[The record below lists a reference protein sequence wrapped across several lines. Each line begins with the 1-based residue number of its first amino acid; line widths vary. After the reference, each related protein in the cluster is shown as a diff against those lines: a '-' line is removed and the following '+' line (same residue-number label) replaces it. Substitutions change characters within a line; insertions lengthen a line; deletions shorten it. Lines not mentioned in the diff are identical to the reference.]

1 MKLKREDTDLF
12 YRLNWSLLFYVNQ
25 KYSVIKDLKEPI
37 LKDEN
42 PRKIVELN
50 EILYSNTEHID
61 SFVLENPFNFDN
73 EELDIIK
80 GWKKHLKGKFLIVAH
95 LKKYSVFMT
104 PDKESIVYGVLGLY
118 DEIEDIVPSFIP
130 SYVNTILLPFKG
142 QIIYNGFIMSYNIN
156 IVGNMKRGIQDEYQ
170 QAKRKFGIITS
181 LDTPIREK
189 EDSDEELIKFYTKS
203 ISNRETYWEE
213 IDELL
218 AKKPSLEN
226 VYHREIGKS
235 NARKISKRFSEIGVV
250 PAWFAVYEDV
260 VIASGK
266 SEKMVRAQIADML
279 PEKKIEGAYVFR
291 YGKSTK
297 TISRNK

>member
-12 YRLNWSLLFYVNQ
+12 YRLHWSLLFYVNQ

-37 LKDEN
+37 LMDQN

-50 EILYSNTEHID
+50 EILYSNMEHID
-61 SFVLENPFNFDN
+61 SFVLENPFNFNN

-104 PDKESIVYGVLGLY
+104 TDKERIVYGVLGLY
-118 DEIEDIVPSFIP
+118 DEIEDIVPSYIP

-142 QIIYNGFIMSYNIN
+142 QIIHHGFIMSYNIN

-218 AKKPSLEN
+218 SKKPSLEN

-235 NARKISKRFSEIGVV
+235 NARKISKRLSEIGVA

-266 SEKMVRAQIADML
+266 SEKVVRAQTADML
-279 PEKKIEGAYVFR
+279 PKEKIEGAYVFR

-297 TISRNK
+297 TISPNK

>member
-12 YRLNWSLLFYVNQ
+12 YRLHWSLLFYVNQ
-25 KYSVIKDLKEPI
+25 KYSIIKDLKEPI
-37 LKDEN
+37 LMDEN
-42 PRKIVELN
+42 PKKVVELN
-50 EILYSNTEHID
+50 EILYSNMEHID
-61 SFVLENPFNFDN
+61 SFVLENPFNFNN

-80 GWKKHLKGKFLIVAH
+80 GWKNHLKGKFMIVAH

-104 PDKESIVYGVLGLY
+104 TDEERMVYGVLGLY
-118 DEIEDIVPSFIP
+118 DEIEDIVPLFIP
-130 SYVNTILLPFKG
+130 SYVNTVLLPFKG
-142 QIIYNGFIMSYNIN
+142 QIIYHGSIMSYNIN
-156 IVGNMKRGIQDEYQ
+156 IVGNMKRGIQAEYQ

-181 LDTPIREK
+181 LDTPILEK

-213 IDELL
+213 INDLL

-226 VYHREIGKS
+226 VYHREIGRS
-235 NARKISKRFSEIGVV
+235 NARKISKRFSAIGVT

-266 SEKMVRAQIADML
+266 SEKVVRAQIADML
-279 PEKKIEGAYVFR
+279 PEEKNEGAYVFR
-291 YGKSTK
+291 FGKSTK

>member
-25 KYSVIKDLKEPI
+25 KYSVIKDLKEPF

-235 NARKISKRFSEIGVV
+235 NARKISKRFSEIGVA

-266 SEKMVRAQIADML
+266 SEKVVRAQIADML

>member
-25 KYSVIKDLKEPI
+25 KYSVIKDLKEPF

-104 PDKESIVYGVLGLY
+104 PNKESIVYGVLGLY

-156 IVGNMKRGIQDEYQ
+156 IAGNMKRGIQDEYQ

-218 AKKPSLEN
+218 AKKPSLKN

-235 NARKISKRFSEIGVV
+235 NARKISKRFSEIGVA

-266 SEKMVRAQIADML
+266 SEKVVRAQIADML

-291 YGKSTK
+291 YGKSLQK
-297 TISRNK
+297 

>member
-12 YRLNWSLLFYVNQ
+12 YKLNWSLLFYVNQ

-118 DEIEDIVPSFIP
+118 DEIEDIVPLFIP

-189 EDSDEELIKFYTKS
+189 EDSDEELIKLYTKS

-235 NARKISKRFSEIGVV
+235 NARKISKRFSEIGVA

-266 SEKMVRAQIADML
+266 SEKVVRAQIADML

-291 YGKSTK
+291 YGKSLK
-297 TISRNK
+297 K

>member
-12 YRLNWSLLFYVNQ
+12 YRLYWSLLFYVNR

-37 LKDEN
+37 LMDEN
-42 PRKIVELN
+42 PRKVVELT
-50 EILYSNTEHID
+50 EILYSNMEHID
-61 SFVLENPFNFDN
+61 SFVLENPFNFNN

-118 DEIEDIVPSFIP
+118 DEIEDIVPLFIP

-142 QIIYNGFIMSYNIN
+142 QIIYHGFIMSYNIN
-156 IVGNMKRGIQDEYQ
+156 IAGNMKRGIQDEYQ

-181 LDTPIREK
+181 LDAPIQEK

-235 NARKISKRFSEIGVV
+235 NARKISKRLSEIGVA

-266 SEKMVRAQIADML
+266 SEKVVRAQIADML
-279 PEKKIEGAYVFR
+279 PEEKNEGAYVFR

>member
-1 MKLKREDTDLF
+1 
-12 YRLNWSLLFYVNQ
+12 
-25 KYSVIKDLKEPI
+25 
-37 LKDEN
+37 
-42 PRKIVELN
+42 
-50 EILYSNTEHID
+50 
-61 SFVLENPFNFDN
+61 
-73 EELDIIK
+73 
-80 GWKKHLKGKFLIVAH
+80 
-95 LKKYSVFMT
+95 
-104 PDKESIVYGVLGLY
+104 
-118 DEIEDIVPSFIP
+118 
-130 SYVNTILLPFKG
+130 
-142 QIIYNGFIMSYNIN
+142 
-156 IVGNMKRGIQDEYQ
+156 MKRGIQDEYQ

-181 LDTPIREK
+181 LDAPIQEK

-235 NARKISKRFSEIGVV
+235 NARKISKRLSGIGVA

-266 SEKMVRAQIADML
+266 SEKVVRAQIADML
-279 PEKKIEGAYVFR
+279 PEEKNEGAYVFR

>member
-25 KYSVIKDLKEPI
+25 KYSVIKDLKEPF

-61 SFVLENPFNFDN
+61 SFVLENPLNFDN

-235 NARKISKRFSEIGVV
+235 NARKISKRFSEIGVA

-266 SEKMVRAQIADML
+266 SEKVVRAQIADML

>member
-42 PRKIVELN
+42 PRKVVELN

-118 DEIEDIVPSFIP
+118 DEIEDIVPLFIP

-156 IVGNMKRGIQDEYQ
+156 IAGNMKRGIQDEYQ

-181 LDTPIREK
+181 LDAPIQEK

-235 NARKISKRFSEIGVV
+235 NARKISKRLSEIGVA

-266 SEKMVRAQIADML
+266 SEKVVRAQIADML
-279 PEKKIEGAYVFR
+279 PEEKNEGAYVFR

>member
-12 YRLNWSLLFYVNQ
+12 YKLNWSLLFYVNQ

-118 DEIEDIVPSFIP
+118 DEIEDIVPLFIP

-189 EDSDEELIKFYTKS
+189 EDSDEELIKLYTKS

-218 AKKPSLEN
+218 SKKPSLEN

-235 NARKISKRFSEIGVV
+235 NARKISKRFSEIGVA

-266 SEKMVRAQIADML
+266 SEKVVRAQIADML

-291 YGKSTK
+291 YGKSLK
-297 TISRNK
+297 K

>member
-25 KYSVIKDLKEPI
+25 KYSVIKDLKEPF

-50 EILYSNTEHID
+50 EIY
-61 SFVLENPFNFDN
+61 
-73 EELDIIK
+73 
-80 GWKKHLKGKFLIVAH
+80 
-95 LKKYSVFMT
+95 
-104 PDKESIVYGVLGLY
+104 
-118 DEIEDIVPSFIP
+118 
-130 SYVNTILLPFKG
+130 
-142 QIIYNGFIMSYNIN
+142 
-156 IVGNMKRGIQDEYQ
+156 
-170 QAKRKFGIITS
+170 
-181 LDTPIREK
+181 
-189 EDSDEELIKFYTKS
+189 
-203 ISNRETYWEE
+203 RETYWEE

-235 NARKISKRFSEIGVV
+235 NTRKISKRLSEIGVA

-266 SEKMVRAQIADML
+266 SEKVVRAQIADML
-279 PEKKIEGAYVFR
+279 PEEKNEGAYVFR
-291 YGKSTK
+291 YGKSIK
-297 TISRNK
+297 K

>member
-61 SFVLENPFNFDN
+61 SFVLENPFNFNN

-95 LKKYSVFMT
+95 LKKYTVFMT
-104 PDKESIVYGVLGLY
+104 PDEESIVYGVLGLY

-142 QIIYNGFIMSYNIN
+142 QIIYHGFMMSYNIN

-181 LDTPIREK
+181 LDAPIREK

-235 NARKISKRFSEIGVV
+235 NARKISKRFSEIGVA

-266 SEKMVRAQIADML
+266 SEKVVRAQIADML
-279 PEKKIEGAYVFR
+279 PEEKIEGAYVFR
-291 YGKSTK
+291 YGKSIK
-297 TISRNK
+297 K

>member
-25 KYSVIKDLKEPI
+25 KYSVIKDLKEPF

-61 SFVLENPFNFDN
+61 SFVLENPLNFDN

-235 NARKISKRFSEIGVV
+235 NARKISKRFSEIGVA

-266 SEKMVRAQIADML
+266 SEKVVRAQIADML

-291 YGKSTK
+291 YGKSLQK
-297 TISRNK
+297 

>member
-61 SFVLENPFNFDN
+61 SFVLENPFNFNN

-104 PDKESIVYGVLGLY
+104 TDKERIVYGVLGLY

-130 SYVNTILLPFKG
+130 SYVNTILIPFKG
-142 QIIYNGFIMSYNIN
+142 QIIYHGFMMSYNIN

-218 AKKPSLEN
+218 AKKPPLEN

-235 NARKISKRFSEIGVV
+235 NARKISKRFSEIGVA

-266 SEKMVRAQIADML
+266 SEKVVRAQIADML
-279 PEKKIEGAYVFR
+279 PEEKIEGAYVFR
-291 YGKSTK
+291 YGKSIK
-297 TISRNK
+297 K

>member
-235 NARKISKRFSEIGVV
+235 NARKISKRFSEIGVA

-266 SEKMVRAQIADML
+266 SEKVVRAQIADML

-291 YGKSTK
+291 YGKSLK
-297 TISRNK
+297 K

>member
-25 KYSVIKDLKEPI
+25 KYSVIKDLKEPF

-61 SFVLENPFNFDN
+61 SFVLENPFNFNN
-73 EELDIIK
+73 EELDIIR

-104 PDKESIVYGVLGLY
+104 NDKESMVYGVLGLY
-118 DEIEDIVPSFIP
+118 DEIEDIVPLFIP
-130 SYVNTILLPFKG
+130 SYVNTVLLPFKG

-235 NARKISKRFSEIGVV
+235 NARKISKRLSEIGVA

-266 SEKMVRAQIADML
+266 SEKVVRTQIADML
-279 PEKKIEGAYVFR
+279 PVEKIEGAYVFR

>member
-61 SFVLENPFNFDN
+61 SFVLENPFNFNN

-104 PDKESIVYGVLGLY
+104 TDKERIVYGVLGLY

-130 SYVNTILLPFKG
+130 SYVNTILIPFKG
-142 QIIYNGFIMSYNIN
+142 QIIYHGFMMSYNIN

-235 NARKISKRFSEIGVV
+235 NARKISKRFSEIGVA

-266 SEKMVRAQIADML
+266 SEKVVRAQIADML
-279 PEKKIEGAYVFR
+279 PEEKIEGAYVFR
-291 YGKSTK
+291 YGKSIK
-297 TISRNK
+297 K

>member
-25 KYSVIKDLKEPI
+25 KYSVIKDLKEPF

-266 SEKMVRAQIADML
+266 SEKVVRAQIADML

>member
-25 KYSVIKDLKEPI
+25 KYSVIKDLKEPF

-118 DEIEDIVPSFIP
+118 DEIEDIVPLFIP

-156 IVGNMKRGIQDEYQ
+156 IAGNMKRGIQDEYQ

-266 SEKMVRAQIADML
+266 SEKVVRAQIADML

-291 YGKSTK
+291 YGKSLQK
-297 TISRNK
+297 

>member
-25 KYSVIKDLKEPI
+25 KYSVIKDLKEPF

-118 DEIEDIVPSFIP
+118 DEIEDIVPLFIP

-156 IVGNMKRGIQDEYQ
+156 IAGNMKRGIQDEYQ

-235 NARKISKRFSEIGVV
+235 NARKISKRISEIGVV

-266 SEKMVRAQIADML
+266 SEKVVRAQIADML

-291 YGKSTK
+291 YGKSLQK
-297 TISRNK
+297 